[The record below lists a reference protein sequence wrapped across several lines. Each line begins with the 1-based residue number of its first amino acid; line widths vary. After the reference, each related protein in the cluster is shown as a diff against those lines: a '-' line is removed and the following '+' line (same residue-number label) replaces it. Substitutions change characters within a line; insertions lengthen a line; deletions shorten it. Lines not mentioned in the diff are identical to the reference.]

1 MLLKKTLKYFFIFLI
16 ALSLTMVLTRHY
28 FRPQL
33 SLLVNMIINQVA
45 ADGISA
51 DTPEIKLNEKPS
63 PLISLNKY
71 EVKIPPADS
80 KSAKIVNSLFPGSPR
95 ITADRLKDFPP
106 DFIEN
111 LWKSN
116 SSLNKTLS
124 DMAGFSEITG
134 ESEIKIPETV
144 AMKDSTDSVYFDIAD
159 KFRIIGLMCRAALEK
174 KDYVFMID
182 AELASIAAARYLP
195 ICSSDG
201 IPNLFLQSF
210 AFDVLAVMNENA
222 FNLYINNDDIIKNDL
237 SRAMLK
243 KALDS
248 RMRYLSSIIKLPLLV
263 KCDDIYR
270 KAFMKKYKETYL
282 WLTSFV
288 DLISGGPPYSDL
300 DEFINGINL
309 EPEISYSQLYSRF
322 KDFNGKY
329 YLRASSGLI
338 SHPFRKVA
346 TKYNEKIPVY
356 FGVQQTNLRIVTLY
370 GLARIYNFENNRWPD
385 TNDEGNFIKGAAC
398 CGVDPITSRP
408 FKTTFE
414 NNKFV
419 ISADVDNWPEDFKI
433 EGREMIKKWRPGIS
447 AP

>member
-1 MLLKKTLKYFFIFLI
+1 MLLKKSIRYFLIFLI
-16 ALSLTMVLTRHY
+16 AVSLTLGLARY
-28 FRPQL
+28 FFRSEL
-33 SLLVNMIINQVA
+33 SRFVDLIIRQA
-45 ADGISA
+45 APEGIVT
-51 DTPEIKLNEKPS
+51 DTSENKLKEKPI
-63 PLISLNKY
+63 PLISLSKY

-80 KSAKIVNSLFPGSPR
+80 KNAKIVNSLFPGSPR

-116 SSLNKTLS
+116 PNLGKTLS

-134 ESEIKIPETV
+134 ESEIKIPENA

-195 ICSSDG
+195 ICSDDG
-201 IPNLFLQSF
+201 IPKLFLQSF

-222 FNLYINNDDIIKNDL
+222 FNLYMNNDDIIKNDL
-237 SRAMLK
+237 SRTMLK

-248 RMRYLSSIIKLPLLV
+248 RMRYLSSIIKLPALV
-263 KCDDIYR
+263 RYDDTYR
-270 KAFMKKYKETYL
+270 RSFMKKYKETYP

-329 YLRASSGLI
+329 YLRAASGLI
-338 SHPFRKVA
+338 SHPFRKAA
-346 TKYNEKIPVY
+346 TEYNEKIPVY
-356 FGVQQTNLRIVTLY
+356 FGIQQTNSRIVTLY
-370 GLARIYNFENNRWPD
+370 GLARIYHFENNRWPD
-385 TNDEGNFIKGAAC
+385 TNDEGNFLKGAAC

-419 ISADVDNWPEDFKI
+419 ISADLDNWPEDFKI
-433 EGREMIKKWRPGIS
+433 EGREIINKWTQGIS